1 MSGKSLPEHFKE
13 IAVKSKKLLTLI
25 IAVAVVVVV
34 VVVLASVFAVRQ
46 VLPVY
51 HNFEGGQTLSVEG
64 APTANDVLQL
74 AKGKSIFTLSKS
86 QLTDKLNSQYPEWSV
101 VGIVKNFPNI
111 LEVHFV
117 QRVAVV
123 KVSVNGADVFLD
135 NTGYVV
141 DAPQSGNVPIDITSA
156 VSTPTTAKVN
166 VKGQKLQFEDDVN
179 NHRLECVLESIMALW
194 QCQCEIEDIPTILG
208 KSNVFTFNADGEMTI
223 TTRAGAKIIVMSPD
237 DGLTDK
243 LIQAFSV
250 YCDGSNDLQ
259 KYGTGITVWPDGK
272 VTTPQK

>member
-1 MSGKSLPEHFKE
+1 MYNNIYLFVGKISSRAFQGDCREK
-13 IAVKSKKLLTLI
+13 AKKLLTLI

-117 QRVAVV
+117 QRGGGGE
-123 KVSVNGADVFLD
+123 SQRQRCPMFFL
-135 NTGYVV
+135 
-141 DAPQSGNVPIDITSA
+141 
-156 VSTPTTAKVN
+156 
-166 VKGQKLQFEDDVN
+166 
-179 NHRLECVLESIMALW
+179 
-194 QCQCEIEDIPTILG
+194 
-208 KSNVFTFNADGEMTI
+208 
-223 TTRAGAKIIVMSPD
+223 
-237 DGLTDK
+237 
-243 LIQAFSV
+243 
-250 YCDGSNDLQ
+250 
-259 KYGTGITVWPDGK
+259 
-272 VTTPQK
+272 TTPVTSWMPRNRAMCQ